1 MAKSVDIP
9 TATPPKKGPEEEVR
23 QNVIVELKKLGWKDS
38 RLQWRPEWQVPATPH
53 DLTKRERGQKF
64 ESCGRADL
72 VAFADDSGEPHALQI
87 IFEFKEPNVEA
98 GRQQQIGRAHVCTP
112 ITNTPI

>member
-23 QNVIVELKKLGWKDS
+23 QNVIVELKQLGWKDS
-38 RLQWRPEWQVPATPH
+38 RLQWRPECQVPATPH

-64 ESCGRADL
+64 ESCSRADI
-72 VAFADDSGEPHALQI
+72 VAFADDSVEPHAPQI
-87 IFEFKEPNVEA
+87 ISEFKEPNAVA
-98 GRQQQIGRAHVCTP
+98 DLQDTRLNSRNYYQTW
-112 ITNTPI
+112 